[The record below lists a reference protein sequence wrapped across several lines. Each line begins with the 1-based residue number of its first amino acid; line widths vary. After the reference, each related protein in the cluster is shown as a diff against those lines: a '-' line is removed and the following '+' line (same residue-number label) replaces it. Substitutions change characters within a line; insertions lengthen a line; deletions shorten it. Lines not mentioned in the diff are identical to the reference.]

1 MVAGGVRIT
10 HPARSFLANR
20 FQPMF
25 PSVSFAS
32 IRPVHAA
39 LGWVVLLSS
48 SVGAQ
53 VRPDTVEITLL
64 RAVHPW
70 LSGGGGFADVQ
81 RTVRDARLAD
91 STAGLRWT
99 VDGGAPTNAAVGAL
113 RHVIGDGESSASEK
127 MDAQLL
133 LDTGARVG
141 SSPDAR
147 GLFDVGVDIAMARH
161 AFVHRQGRVDPS
173 RVHAEWSLAAEAID
187 LGALRRSV
195 AGGAAVAGVFRSLE
209 PDTRAYQLL
218 VEALAAV
225 RAQDADA
232 TWRMPSAP
240 ARPVAVGGRYV
251 DARALATV
259 LVRLGE
265 LPATF
270 PVASVRRVY
279 TRPMADAISRWQNRK
294 LKQGRVTGTL
304 TAPVLATLLAEYRTR
319 GERIAL
325 AIERWR
331 WLPRTFSNDPLVVNL
346 PEYRL
351 HTYSRFQ
358 GGDTDSLTMNV
369 VIGRADS
376 NATPVFAANM
386 TQVVFSPMWH
396 VPKSIMLKE
405 ILPAALAD
413 SGYLAKHNY
422 ELTSNGRRV
431 VPTTAANIARIG
443 TTVMVR
449 QKSGDD
455 NSLGKV
461 KFLLPNPYDI
471 YLHDTPSRSL
481 FNRTRRDFSHGC
493 VRLGDPM
500 AMAKYVLGSQPVW
513 TDSAIT
519 EAMNK
524 GVERFV
530 RVPKPIPVLIVYQT
544 AVVEPSGV
552 VRYYNDVYGHDTVLA
567 AALDKVR

>member
-1 MVAGGVRIT
+1 MYERGADDA
-10 HPARSFLANR
+10 PRSYLFMNR
-20 FQPMF
+20 FQPLP
-25 PSVSFAS
+25 PSVSFVS
-32 IRPVHAA
+32 LRPVRATLSTVA
-39 LGWVVLLSS
+39 LFSS
-48 SVGAQ
+48 ALGAQ

-70 LSGGGGFADVQ
+70 LTDGGGFADVQ
-81 RTVRDARLAD
+81 RAVREARMAD

-99 VDGGAPTNAAVGAL
+99 SERGSPTDAALGAL
-113 RHVIGDGESSASEK
+113 RHVLAHDESSADERA
-127 MDAQLL
+127 DAQRL
-133 LDTGARVG
+133 LDAAGRTG
-141 SSPDAR
+141 SSPAER
-147 GLFDVGVDIAMARH
+147 GLFDVGVDIALARH
-161 AFVHRQGRVDPS
+161 GFVHRQGRVDPS
-173 RVHAEWSLAAEAID
+173 KVHAEWSLAAETLD
-187 LGALRRSV
+187 LGGLRR
-195 AGGAAVAGVFRSLE
+195 AVAEGAGVDAAFRSLE
-209 PDTRAYQLL
+209 PETRAYQLL
-218 VEALAAV
+218 IDALAVV
-225 RAQDADA
+225 RQQDADSG
-232 TWRMPSAP
+232 WRLPSVP
-240 ARPVAVGGRYV
+240 ARPVPAGGRYE

-265 LPATF
+265 LPSTF
-270 PVASVRRVY
+270 PVASVRQVY
-279 TRPMADAISRWQNRK
+279 TRPMAEAVSRWQNRK
-294 LKQGRVTGTL
+294 LKKGRVTGTL
-304 TAPVLATLLAEYRTR
+304 TAPVLATLLAEYASR
-319 GERIAL
+319 GERLAL

-331 WLPRTFSNDPLVVNL
+331 WLPRHFSNDPLVVNL

-358 GGDTDSLTMNV
+358 GGESDSLTMNV

-405 ILPAALAD
+405 ILPAAQAD
-413 SGYLAKHNY
+413 AGYLAKHNY

-431 VPTTAANIARIG
+431 LPITAANIARIG
-443 TTVMVR
+443 TSVMVR

-481 FNRTRRDFSHGC
+481 FNRNRRDFSHGC

-500 AMAKYVLGSQPVW
+500 AMAKYVLSSQPVW
-513 TDSAIT
+513 TDSKIT
-519 EAMNK
+519 EAMNA
-524 GVERFV
+524 GVERYV
-530 RVPKPIPVLIVYQT
+530 RVPRPIPVLVVYQT

-552 VRYYNDVYGHDTVLA
+552 MRFYNDVYGHDTVLA